1 MATRYKYTLQY
12 MGEDGEWITEEHKF
26 FPSAEMDRL
35 DAKKKIWK
43 LAITTNPDYK
53 EKE

>member
-1 MATRYKYTLQY
+1 MPTRYKYTLSILDQN
-12 MGEDGEWITEEHKF
+12 GEWITTEHKF

-35 DAKKKIWK
+35 DAKQKIWK
-43 LAITTNPDYK
+43 LAITRNPEYK